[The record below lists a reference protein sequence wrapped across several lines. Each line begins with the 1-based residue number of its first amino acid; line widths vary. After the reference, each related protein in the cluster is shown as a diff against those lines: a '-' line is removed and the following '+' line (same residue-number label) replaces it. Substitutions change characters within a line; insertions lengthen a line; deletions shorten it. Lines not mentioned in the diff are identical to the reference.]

1 MEIYHLL
8 IIAAI
13 LSFILELFTA
23 TFLLLSVGIGFLLA
37 GTGNYFEMTTEWQ
50 IYLFSIGVV
59 ITFFAIRPIMN
70 KYGFSADAKHTNQNA
85 LIGKIGLV
93 SEEINNEKDTGLI
106 KVDGDVWKA
115 RSTEDSTIINK
126 DEKVE
131 IIHLESIVV
140 TVKKL
145 KL

>member
-1 MEIYHLL
+1 
-8 IIAAI
+8 
-13 LSFILELFTA
+13 
-23 TFLLLSVGIGFLLA
+23 
-37 GTGNYFEMTTEWQ
+37 
-50 IYLFSIGVV
+50 
-59 ITFFAIRPIMN
+59 MN
-70 KYGFSADAKHTNQNA
+70 KYGFSADSKHTNQNA

-131 IIHLESIVV
+131 IVHLESIVV